1 MPMYLES
8 NLRLLYG
15 AYEYLREHDLA
26 AQSTTSRLLHER
38 DLAVLA
44 GRVADELAELR
55 GTVAG
60 THGHGG
66 GRDDVVLEAY
76 QSLYWLIVLAVAAGD
91 RYDDLQPH
99 EAMIPLSSSG
109 AAHDYW
115 RGDEGVRSGEGDEWA
130 WLDDPRQRHAA
141 IRQGVSLVAAE
152 CSHGG
157 VDVAEAVARDLRELR
172 SKPYLQPYWDAPSS
186 RITI

>member
-1 MPMYLES
+1 MPIYLES
-8 NLRLLYG
+8 DLRLLYG
-15 AYEYLREHDLA
+15 AYDYLWDHDLA

-38 DLAVLA
+38 DLTFLA

-66 GRDDVVLEAY
+66 GRDDMVLEAY
-76 QSLYWLIVLAVAAGD
+76 QSLYWLIVFAVAAGD

-99 EAMIPLSSSG
+99 EALALSTLSG
-109 AAHDYW
+109 VAHDYW
-115 RGDEGVRSGEGDEWA
+115 HGDEWA
-130 WLDDPRQRHAA
+130 WLDDPRQRRAA
-141 IRQGVSLVAAE
+141 IRQGIALLAE
-152 CSHGG
+152 ECRRGG

-172 SKPYLQPYWDAPSS
+172 SKPYLEPYWSTHD
-186 RITI
+186 